1 MTRKLPLVQVAMAGI
16 KKSRKQEENPE
27 AEKYSKKTP
36 VEKVAGGIN
45 RFKREE
51 DPEVGFEA
59 RNQKQD
65 GGVRK

>member
-1 MTRKLPLVQVAMAGI
+1 MLKRAK
-16 KKSRKQEENPE
+16 R

-45 RFKREE
+45 RFKKEE
-51 DPEVGFEA
+51 DPQVGFEA